1 MFTEVRIFVPLMQA
15 LWGRLHDLRR
25 DDRGMTTEAV
35 IITAALA
42 ALAITVTT
50 IIIAKVTGEANTI
63 DVDAPT
69 P

>member
-1 MFTEVRIFVPLMQA
+1 MLTQVRVFFPILQV
-15 LWGRLHDLRR
+15 LWGRLKELRA

-42 ALAITVTT
+42 ALAI
-50 IIIAKVTGEANTI
+50 AVTGIIVGIVMNEANTI
-63 DVDAPT
+63 DVDAPN

>member
-1 MFTEVRIFVPLMQA
+1 MYPELRVIFPLMQA
-15 LWGRLHDLRR
+15 LWGRLKELRN

-42 ALAITVTT
+42 ALAIFVTGL
-50 IIIAKVTGEANTI
+50 IIAKVKTAANDI
-63 DVDAPT
+63 DVDAPQ